1 MKVYAGL
8 AEVSGIKH
16 PVLTTGTFDG
26 VHLGHREI
34 INRLRDIADRVGG
47 ETVLM
52 TFYPHPRLVLFP
64 DDPNIQLLQ
73 TIEEKKASLKE
84 AGIDHLILLPF
95 TQEFAKLSALEY
107 VRDVLVQT
115 IGVHTVVVGYDHR
128 FGKNR
133 EGDFSSLEEF
143 SEMFGFHVEEIPAR
157 LIDDLSISSTKI
169 RNALLAGAVDQA
181 NSYLGYNYLL
191 SGCVIHGDG
200 LGHKLGFPTANLRIN
215 DSHKL
220 IPGPGVYAVHV
231 KIKGSNYNGMMNIGV
246 RPTVSS
252 SDEKRLEV
260 HLFDFSDDLYGAE
273 MEVRFAGRIR
283 NEMKFNSVD
292 ELKAQLLVDKQ
303 HAVEMTL

>member
-1 MKVYAGL
+1 M
-8 AEVSGIKH
+8 
-16 PVLTTGTFDG
+16 LTTGTFDG